1 MFAKYKSVIY
11 ESLMVILGCAIF
23 GAGLDAFV
31 LPHKLVSTGI
41 SGVGLILYY
50 VTGLSVGSW
59 NMILNIPI
67 FWAAWK
73 WLGTRVVIKTL
84 YGTLMLSWM
93 VDLFNFLQYDMII
106 KDPLLSSMMAGITT
120 GVGLGIVYRVG
131 GNTGGLDPI
140 ALIVRKYYGLQM
152 GSINSAINCA
162 ILVAAIGVVGLEAVA
177 VTLISVYVY
186 TIITNKVVIG
196 FNQRKVAFIITYR
209 TDDVCECIIKKVGRG
224 ATIINGVGAYTR
236 TPKQIVMVAVNL
248 LQVNKLKEVIQEAD
262 PNVFI
267 LITDA
272 QEVIGQGFTQ
282 PIIPTEVCEQLKDK
296 STTPVSY
303 THLKD
308 PPTSIGLPV
317 TIPGLH
323 SPFNVLYSS
332 AIQLMIWA
340 FVFTSGAGT
349 SVFTPMIGAIRRTK
363 LRVKRS
369 NSRGFNVLGSTLIPP
384 LPPP

>member
-1 MFAKYKSVIY
+1 MFAKYKDVVY
-11 ESLMVILGCAIF
+11 QCLMVVVGCAIF
-23 GAGLDAFV
+23 GAGIDAFV

-73 WLGTRVVIKTL
+73 WLGTRVVVKTL

-93 VDLFNFLQYDMII
+93 IDLFDFLQYDMII

-162 ILVAAIGVVGLEAVA
+162 ILLAAVGVVGLEAVA

-209 TDDVCECIIKKVGRG
+209 TDEVCECIINKVGRG
-224 ATIINGVGAYTR
+224 ATIIEGVGAYTR
-236 TPKQIVMVAVNL
+236 TPKNIVMVAVNL
-248 LQVNKLKEVIQEAD
+248 LQVNKLKEVIEEAD

-272 QEVIGQGFTQ
+272 QEVIGQGFTR
-282 PIIPTEVCEQLKDK
+282 PILPAEVTNQLK
-296 STTPVSY
+296 TQGTIAQEATVV
-303 THLKD
+303 
-308 PPTSIGLPV
+308 V
-317 TIPGLH
+317 TD
-323 SPFNVLYSS
+323 NE
-332 AIQLMIWA
+332 
-340 FVFTSGAGT
+340 
-349 SVFTPMIGAIRRTK
+349 
-363 LRVKRS
+363 
-369 NSRGFNVLGSTLIPP
+369 
-384 LPPP
+384 

>member
-1 MFAKYKSVIY
+1 MFAKYKDVVY
-11 ESLMVILGCAIF
+11 QCLMVVVGCAIF
-23 GAGLDAFV
+23 GAGIDAFV

-73 WLGTRVVIKTL
+73 WLGTRVVVKTL

-93 VDLFNFLQYDMII
+93 IDLFDFLQYDMII

-152 GSINSAINCA
+152 GSINSAINCV
-162 ILVAAIGVVGLEAVA
+162 ILLAAVGVVGLEAVA

-209 TDDVCECIIKKVGRG
+209 TDDVCECIINKVGRG
-224 ATIINGVGAYTR
+224 ATIINGIGAYTR
-236 TPKQIVMVAVNL
+236 TPKNIVMVAVNL
-248 LQVNKLKEVIQEAD
+248 LQVNKLKEVIEEAD

-272 QEVIGQGFTQ
+272 QEVIGQGFTR
-282 PIIPTEVCEQLKDK
+282 PILPTEVTNQLKAQGTMAQDA
-296 STTPVSY
+296 TTV
-303 THLKD
+303 
-308 PPTSIGLPV
+308 V
-317 TIPGLH
+317 TD
-323 SPFNVLYSS
+323 N
-332 AIQLMIWA
+332 
-340 FVFTSGAGT
+340 
-349 SVFTPMIGAIRRTK
+349 K
-363 LRVKRS
+363 
-369 NSRGFNVLGSTLIPP
+369 
-384 LPPP
+384 

>member
-73 WLGTRVVIKTL
+73 WLGTRVVVKTL

-93 VDLFNFLQYDMII
+93 IDLFDFLQYDMII

-162 ILVAAIGVVGLEAVA
+162 ILLAAVSVVGLEAVA

-209 TDDVCECIIKKVGRG
+209 TDDVCECIINKVGRG
-224 ATIINGVGAYTR
+224 ATIIEGIGAYTR
-236 TPKQIVMVAVNL
+236 TPKNIVMVAVNL
-248 LQVNKLKEVIQEAD
+248 LQVNKLKEVIEEAD

-272 QEVIGQGFTQ
+272 QEVIGQGFTR
-282 PIIPTEVCEQLKDK
+282 PILPTEVTNQLKAQGTMAQDA
-296 STTPVSY
+296 TAV
-303 THLKD
+303 
-308 PPTSIGLPV
+308 V
-317 TIPGLH
+317 TD
-323 SPFNVLYSS
+323 N
-332 AIQLMIWA
+332 
-340 FVFTSGAGT
+340 
-349 SVFTPMIGAIRRTK
+349 K
-363 LRVKRS
+363 
-369 NSRGFNVLGSTLIPP
+369 
-384 LPPP
+384 

>member
-1 MFAKYKSVIY
+1 MFAKYKDVVY
-11 ESLMVILGCAIF
+11 QYLMVVVGCAIF
-23 GAGLDAFV
+23 GAGIDAFV

-73 WLGTRVVIKTL
+73 WLGTRVVVKTL

-93 VDLFNFLQYDMII
+93 IDLFDFLQYDMII

-162 ILVAAIGVVGLEAVA
+162 ILLAAVGVVGLEAVA

-209 TDDVCECIIKKVGRG
+209 TDDVCECIINKVGRG
-224 ATIINGVGAYTR
+224 ATIIEGVGAYTR
-236 TPKQIVMVAVNL
+236 TPKNIVMVAVNL
-248 LQVNKLKEVIQEAD
+248 LQVNKLKEVIEEAD

-272 QEVIGQGFTQ
+272 QEVIGQGFTR
-282 PIIPTEVCEQLKDK
+282 PILPTEVTNQLKAQGTIAQDA
-296 STTPVSY
+296 TAV
-303 THLKD
+303 
-308 PPTSIGLPV
+308 V
-317 TIPGLH
+317 TD
-323 SPFNVLYSS
+323 N
-332 AIQLMIWA
+332 
-340 FVFTSGAGT
+340 
-349 SVFTPMIGAIRRTK
+349 K
-363 LRVKRS
+363 
-369 NSRGFNVLGSTLIPP
+369 
-384 LPPP
+384 

>member
-73 WLGTRVVIKTL
+73 WLGTRVVVKTL

-93 VDLFNFLQYDMII
+93 IDLFDFLQYDMII

-162 ILVAAIGVVGLEAVA
+162 ILLAAVGVVGLEAVA

-209 TDDVCECIIKKVGRG
+209 TDDVCECIINKVGRG
-224 ATIINGVGAYTR
+224 ATIIEGVGAYTR
-236 TPKQIVMVAVNL
+236 TPKNIVMVAVNL
-248 LQVNKLKEVIQEAD
+248 LQVNKLKEVIEEAD

-272 QEVIGQGFTQ
+272 QEVIGQGFTR
-282 PIIPTEVCEQLKDK
+282 PILPTEVTNQLKAQG
-296 STTPVSY
+296 TIA
-303 THLKD
+303 KD
-308 PPTSIGLPV
+308 ATAVV
-317 TIPGLH
+317 TD
-323 SPFNVLYSS
+323 N
-332 AIQLMIWA
+332 
-340 FVFTSGAGT
+340 
-349 SVFTPMIGAIRRTK
+349 K
-363 LRVKRS
+363 
-369 NSRGFNVLGSTLIPP
+369 
-384 LPPP
+384 

>member
-1 MFAKYKSVIY
+1 MFAKYKDVVY
-11 ESLMVILGCAIF
+11 QCLMVVVGCAIF
-23 GAGLDAFV
+23 GAGIDAFV

-73 WLGTRVVIKTL
+73 WLGTRVVVKTL

-93 VDLFNFLQYDMII
+93 IDLFDFLQYDMII

-162 ILVAAIGVVGLEAVA
+162 ILLAAVGVVGLEAVA

-209 TDDVCECIIKKVGRG
+209 TDDVCECIINKVGRG
-224 ATIINGVGAYTR
+224 ATIIEGVGAYTR
-236 TPKQIVMVAVNL
+236 TPKNIVMVAVNL
-248 LQVNKLKEVIQEAD
+248 LQVNKLKEVIEEAD

-272 QEVIGQGFTQ
+272 QEVIGQGFTR
-282 PIIPTEVCEQLKDK
+282 PILPTEVTNQLKAQ
-296 STTPVSY
+296 STIA
-303 THLKD
+303 KD
-308 PPTSIGLPV
+308 ATAVV
-317 TIPGLH
+317 TD
-323 SPFNVLYSS
+323 N
-332 AIQLMIWA
+332 
-340 FVFTSGAGT
+340 
-349 SVFTPMIGAIRRTK
+349 K
-363 LRVKRS
+363 
-369 NSRGFNVLGSTLIPP
+369 
-384 LPPP
+384 

>member
-1 MFAKYKSVIY
+1 MFAKYRSVIY

-73 WLGTRVVIKTL
+73 WLGTRVVVKTL

-93 VDLFNFLQYDMII
+93 IDLFDFLQYDMII

-162 ILVAAIGVVGLEAVA
+162 ILLAAVGVVGLEAVA

-209 TDDVCECIIKKVGRG
+209 TDDVCECIINKVGRG
-224 ATIINGVGAYTR
+224 ATIIEGVGAYTR
-236 TPKQIVMVAVNL
+236 TPKNIVMVAVNL
-248 LQVNKLKEVIQEAD
+248 LQVNKLKEVIEEAD

-272 QEVIGQGFTQ
+272 QEVIGQGFTR
-282 PIIPTEVCEQLKDK
+282 PILPTEVTNQLKAQG
-296 STTPVSY
+296 TIA
-303 THLKD
+303 KD
-308 PPTSIGLPV
+308 ATAVV
-317 TIPGLH
+317 TD
-323 SPFNVLYSS
+323 N
-332 AIQLMIWA
+332 
-340 FVFTSGAGT
+340 
-349 SVFTPMIGAIRRTK
+349 K
-363 LRVKRS
+363 
-369 NSRGFNVLGSTLIPP
+369 
-384 LPPP
+384 

>member
-1 MFAKYKSVIY
+1 MFAKYKDVVY
-11 ESLMVILGCAIF
+11 QCLMVVVGCAIF
-23 GAGLDAFV
+23 GAGIDAFV

-73 WLGTRVVIKTL
+73 WLGTRVVVKTL

-93 VDLFNFLQYDMII
+93 IDLFDFLQYDMII

-162 ILVAAIGVVGLEAVA
+162 ILLAAVGVVGLEAVA

-209 TDDVCECIIKKVGRG
+209 TDEVCECIINKVGRG
-224 ATIINGVGAYTR
+224 ATIIEGVGAYTR
-236 TPKQIVMVAVNL
+236 TPKNIVMVAVNL
-248 LQVNKLKEVIQEAD
+248 LQVNKLKEVIEEAD

-272 QEVIGQGFTQ
+272 QEVIGQGFTR
-282 PIIPTEVCEQLKDK
+282 PILPTEVTNQLKAQGTIAQDA
-296 STTPVSY
+296 TAV
-303 THLKD
+303 
-308 PPTSIGLPV
+308 V
-317 TIPGLH
+317 TD
-323 SPFNVLYSS
+323 N
-332 AIQLMIWA
+332 
-340 FVFTSGAGT
+340 
-349 SVFTPMIGAIRRTK
+349 K
-363 LRVKRS
+363 
-369 NSRGFNVLGSTLIPP
+369 
-384 LPPP
+384 

>member
-1 MFAKYKSVIY
+1 MFAKYKDVVY
-11 ESLMVILGCAIF
+11 QCLMVVVGCAIF
-23 GAGLDAFV
+23 GAGIDAFV

-73 WLGTRVVIKTL
+73 WLGTRVVVKTL

-93 VDLFNFLQYDMII
+93 IDLFDFLQYDMII

-162 ILVAAIGVVGLEAVA
+162 ILLAAVGVVGLEAVA

-209 TDDVCECIIKKVGRG
+209 TDDVCECIINKVGRG
-224 ATIINGVGAYTR
+224 ATIIEGVGAYTR
-236 TPKQIVMVAVNL
+236 TPKNIVMVAVNL
-248 LQVNKLKEVIQEAD
+248 LQVNKLKEVIEEAD

-272 QEVIGQGFTQ
+272 QEVIGQGFTR
-282 PIIPTEVCEQLKDK
+282 PILPTEVTNQLKAQG
-296 STTPVSY
+296 TIAQEATAV
-303 THLKD
+303 
-308 PPTSIGLPV
+308 V
-317 TIPGLH
+317 TD
-323 SPFNVLYSS
+323 N
-332 AIQLMIWA
+332 
-340 FVFTSGAGT
+340 
-349 SVFTPMIGAIRRTK
+349 K
-363 LRVKRS
+363 
-369 NSRGFNVLGSTLIPP
+369 
-384 LPPP
+384 

>member
-1 MFAKYKSVIY
+1 MFAKYKDVVY
-11 ESLMVILGCAIF
+11 QCLMVVVGCAIF
-23 GAGLDAFV
+23 GAGIDAFV

-73 WLGTRVVIKTL
+73 WLGTRVVVKTL

-93 VDLFNFLQYDMII
+93 IDLFDFLQYDIII

-162 ILVAAIGVVGLEAVA
+162 ILLAAVGVVGLEAVA

-209 TDDVCECIIKKVGRG
+209 TDDVCECIINKVGRG
-224 ATIINGVGAYTR
+224 ATIIEGVGAYTR
-236 TPKQIVMVAVNL
+236 TPKNIVMVAVNL
-248 LQVNKLKEVIQEAD
+248 LQVNKLKEVIEEAD

-272 QEVIGQGFTQ
+272 QEVIGQGFTR
-282 PIIPTEVCEQLKDK
+282 PILPTEVTNQLKVQGTIAQDA
-296 STTPVSY
+296 TAV
-303 THLKD
+303 
-308 PPTSIGLPV
+308 V
-317 TIPGLH
+317 TD
-323 SPFNVLYSS
+323 N
-332 AIQLMIWA
+332 
-340 FVFTSGAGT
+340 
-349 SVFTPMIGAIRRTK
+349 K
-363 LRVKRS
+363 
-369 NSRGFNVLGSTLIPP
+369 
-384 LPPP
+384 

>member
-73 WLGTRVVIKTL
+73 WLGTRVVVKTL

-93 VDLFNFLQYDMII
+93 IDLFDFLQYDMII

-162 ILVAAIGVVGLEAVA
+162 ILLAAVGVVGLEAVA

-209 TDDVCECIIKKVGRG
+209 TDDVCECIINKVGRG
-224 ATIINGVGAYTR
+224 ATIIEGVGAYTR
-236 TPKQIVMVAVNL
+236 TPKNIVMVAVNL
-248 LQVNKLKEVIQEAD
+248 LQVNKLKEVIEEAD

-272 QEVIGQGFTQ
+272 QEVIGQGFTR
-282 PIIPTEVCEQLKDK
+282 PILPTEVTNQLKAQGTIVQDA
-296 STTPVSY
+296 TAV
-303 THLKD
+303 
-308 PPTSIGLPV
+308 V
-317 TIPGLH
+317 TD
-323 SPFNVLYSS
+323 N
-332 AIQLMIWA
+332 
-340 FVFTSGAGT
+340 
-349 SVFTPMIGAIRRTK
+349 K
-363 LRVKRS
+363 
-369 NSRGFNVLGSTLIPP
+369 
-384 LPPP
+384 

>member
-1 MFAKYKSVIY
+1 
-11 ESLMVILGCAIF
+11 
-23 GAGLDAFV
+23 
-31 LPHKLVSTGI
+31 
-41 SGVGLILYY
+41 
-50 VTGLSVGSW
+50 
-59 NMILNIPI
+59 
-67 FWAAWK
+67 
-73 WLGTRVVIKTL
+73 
-84 YGTLMLSWM
+84 MLSWM

-162 ILVAAIGVVGLEAVA
+162 ILLAAIGVVGLEAVA

-209 TDDVCECIIKKVGRG
+209 TDDICECIIKKVGRG

-296 STTPVSY
+296 STTQEDNTETV
-303 THLKD
+303 H
-308 PPTSIGLPV
+308 
-317 TIPGLH
+317 
-323 SPFNVLYSS
+323 N
-332 AIQLMIWA
+332 Q
-340 FVFTSGAGT
+340 
-349 SVFTPMIGAIRRTK
+349 
-363 LRVKRS
+363 
-369 NSRGFNVLGSTLIPP
+369 
-384 LPPP
+384 

>member
-1 MFAKYKSVIY
+1 MFAKYKDVVY
-11 ESLMVILGCAIF
+11 QCLMVVVGCAIF
-23 GAGLDAFV
+23 GAGIDAFV

-73 WLGTRVVIKTL
+73 WLGTRVVVKTL

-93 VDLFNFLQYDMII
+93 IDFFDFLQYDMII

-162 ILVAAIGVVGLEAVA
+162 ILLAAVGVVGLEAVA

-209 TDDVCECIIKKVGRG
+209 TDDVCECIINKVGRG
-224 ATIINGVGAYTR
+224 ATIIEGVGAYTR
-236 TPKQIVMVAVNL
+236 TPKNIVMVAVNL
-248 LQVNKLKEVIQEAD
+248 LQVNKLKEVIEEAD

-272 QEVIGQGFTQ
+272 QEVIGQGFTR
-282 PIIPTEVCEQLKDK
+282 PILPTEVTNQLKAQGTIAQDA
-296 STTPVSY
+296 TAV
-303 THLKD
+303 
-308 PPTSIGLPV
+308 V
-317 TIPGLH
+317 TD
-323 SPFNVLYSS
+323 N
-332 AIQLMIWA
+332 
-340 FVFTSGAGT
+340 
-349 SVFTPMIGAIRRTK
+349 K
-363 LRVKRS
+363 
-369 NSRGFNVLGSTLIPP
+369 
-384 LPPP
+384 

>member
-1 MFAKYKSVIY
+1 MFAKYKDVVY
-11 ESLMVILGCAIF
+11 QCLMVVVGCAIF
-23 GAGLDAFV
+23 GAGIDSFV

-73 WLGTRVVIKTL
+73 WLGTRVVVKTL

-93 VDLFNFLQYDMII
+93 IDLFDFLQYDMII

-162 ILVAAIGVVGLEAVA
+162 ILLAAVGVVGLEAVA

-209 TDDVCECIIKKVGRG
+209 TDDVCECIINKVGRG
-224 ATIINGVGAYTR
+224 ATIIEGVGAYTR
-236 TPKQIVMVAVNL
+236 TPKNIVMVAVNL
-248 LQVNKLKEVIQEAD
+248 LQVNKLKEVIEEAD

-272 QEVIGQGFTQ
+272 QEVIGQGFTR
-282 PIIPTEVCEQLKDK
+282 PILPTEVTNQLKAQGTIAQDA
-296 STTPVSY
+296 TAV
-303 THLKD
+303 
-308 PPTSIGLPV
+308 V
-317 TIPGLH
+317 TD
-323 SPFNVLYSS
+323 N
-332 AIQLMIWA
+332 
-340 FVFTSGAGT
+340 
-349 SVFTPMIGAIRRTK
+349 K
-363 LRVKRS
+363 
-369 NSRGFNVLGSTLIPP
+369 
-384 LPPP
+384 

>member
-1 MFAKYKSVIY
+1 MFAKYKDVVY
-11 ESLMVILGCAIF
+11 QCLMVVVGCAIF
-23 GAGLDAFV
+23 GAGIDAFV

-73 WLGTRVVIKTL
+73 WLGTRVVVKTL

-93 VDLFNFLQYDMII
+93 IDLFNFLQYDMII
-106 KDPLLSSMMAGITT
+106 KEPLLSSMMAGITT

-140 ALIVRKYYGLQM
+140 ALIVRKYYGIQM

-162 ILVAAIGVVGLEAVA
+162 ILLAAVGVVGLEAVA

-186 TIITNKVVIG
+186 NIITNKVVIG

-209 TDDVCECIIKKVGRG
+209 TDDVCECIINKVGRG
-224 ATIINGVGAYTR
+224 ATIIEGVGAYTR
-236 TPKQIVMVAVNL
+236 TPKNIVMVAVNL
-248 LQVNKLKEVIQEAD
+248 LQVNKLKEVIEEAD

-272 QEVIGQGFTQ
+272 QEVIGQGFTR
-282 PIIPTEVCEQLKDK
+282 PILPTEVTNQLKAQGTIAQDA
-296 STTPVSY
+296 TAV
-303 THLKD
+303 
-308 PPTSIGLPV
+308 V
-317 TIPGLH
+317 TD
-323 SPFNVLYSS
+323 N
-332 AIQLMIWA
+332 
-340 FVFTSGAGT
+340 
-349 SVFTPMIGAIRRTK
+349 K
-363 LRVKRS
+363 
-369 NSRGFNVLGSTLIPP
+369 
-384 LPPP
+384 

>member
-1 MFAKYKSVIY
+1 MFAKYKDVVY
-11 ESLMVILGCAIF
+11 QCLMVVVGCAIF
-23 GAGLDAFV
+23 GAGIDAFV

-50 VTGLSVGSW
+50 VTDLSVGSW

-73 WLGTRVVIKTL
+73 WLGTRVVVKTL

-93 VDLFNFLQYDMII
+93 IDLFDFLQYDMII

-162 ILVAAIGVVGLEAVA
+162 ILLAAVGVVGLEAVA

-209 TDDVCECIIKKVGRG
+209 TDEVCECIINKVGRG
-224 ATIINGVGAYTR
+224 ATIIEGVGAYTR
-236 TPKQIVMVAVNL
+236 TPKNIVMVAVNL
-248 LQVNKLKEVIQEAD
+248 LQVNKLKEVIEEAD

-272 QEVIGQGFTQ
+272 QEVIGQGFTR
-282 PIIPTEVCEQLKDK
+282 PILPTEVTNQLKAQGTMAQDA
-296 STTPVSY
+296 TAV
-303 THLKD
+303 
-308 PPTSIGLPV
+308 V
-317 TIPGLH
+317 TD
-323 SPFNVLYSS
+323 N
-332 AIQLMIWA
+332 
-340 FVFTSGAGT
+340 
-349 SVFTPMIGAIRRTK
+349 K
-363 LRVKRS
+363 
-369 NSRGFNVLGSTLIPP
+369 
-384 LPPP
+384 

>member
-1 MFAKYKSVIY
+1 MFAKYRSVIY

-50 VTGLSVGSW
+50 LTGLSVGSW

-73 WLGTRVVIKTL
+73 WLGTRVVVKTL

-93 VDLFNFLQYDMII
+93 IDLFDFLQYNMII

-162 ILVAAIGVVGLEAVA
+162 ILLAAVGVVGLEAVA

-209 TDDVCECIIKKVGRG
+209 TDDVCECIINKVGRG
-224 ATIINGVGAYTR
+224 ATIIEGIGAYTR
-236 TPKQIVMVAVNL
+236 TPKNIVMVAVNL
-248 LQVNKLKEVIQEAD
+248 LQVNKLKEVIEEAD

-272 QEVIGQGFTQ
+272 QEVIGQGFTR
-282 PIIPTEVCEQLKDK
+282 PILPTEVTNQLKAEGTMAQDA
-296 STTPVSY
+296 TAV
-303 THLKD
+303 
-308 PPTSIGLPV
+308 V
-317 TIPGLH
+317 TD
-323 SPFNVLYSS
+323 N
-332 AIQLMIWA
+332 
-340 FVFTSGAGT
+340 
-349 SVFTPMIGAIRRTK
+349 K
-363 LRVKRS
+363 
-369 NSRGFNVLGSTLIPP
+369 
-384 LPPP
+384 

>member
-1 MFAKYKSVIY
+1 
-11 ESLMVILGCAIF
+11 
-23 GAGLDAFV
+23 
-31 LPHKLVSTGI
+31 
-41 SGVGLILYY
+41 
-50 VTGLSVGSW
+50 
-59 NMILNIPI
+59 
-67 FWAAWK
+67 
-73 WLGTRVVIKTL
+73 
-84 YGTLMLSWM
+84 
-93 VDLFNFLQYDMII
+93 MII

-120 GVGLGIVYRVG
+120 GLGLGIVYRVG

-162 ILVAAIGVVGLEAVA
+162 ILLVAVGVVGLEAVA

-209 TDDVCECIIKKVGRG
+209 TDEVCECIINKVGRG
-224 ATIINGVGAYTR
+224 ATIINGIGAYTR

-282 PIIPTEVCEQLKDK
+282 PIVPAEISNQLKSQDI
-296 STTPVSY
+296 TTEANN
-303 THLKD
+303 
-308 PPTSIGLPV
+308 
-317 TIPGLH
+317 
-323 SPFNVLYSS
+323 NVV
-332 AIQLMIWA
+332 IDE
-340 FVFTSGAGT
+340 
-349 SVFTPMIGAIRRTK
+349 
-363 LRVKRS
+363 
-369 NSRGFNVLGSTLIPP
+369 NSCNR
-384 LPPP
+384 

>member
-1 MFAKYKSVIY
+1 MFAKYKDVVY
-11 ESLMVILGCAIF
+11 QCLMVVVGCAIF
-23 GAGLDAFV
+23 GAGIDAFV

-50 VTGLSVGSW
+50 LTGLSVGSW

-73 WLGTRVVIKTL
+73 WLGTRVVVKTL

-93 VDLFNFLQYDMII
+93 IDLFDFLQYDMII

-162 ILVAAIGVVGLEAVA
+162 ILLAAVGVVGLEAVA

-209 TDDVCECIIKKVGRG
+209 TDDVCECIINKVGRG
-224 ATIINGVGAYTR
+224 ATIIEGVGAYTR
-236 TPKQIVMVAVNL
+236 TPKNIVMVAVNL
-248 LQVNKLKEVIQEAD
+248 LQVNKLKEVIEEAD

-272 QEVIGQGFTQ
+272 QEVIGQGFTR
-282 PIIPTEVCEQLKDK
+282 PILPTEVTNQLKAQ
-296 STTPVSY
+296 STIAQDATAV
-303 THLKD
+303 
-308 PPTSIGLPV
+308 V
-317 TIPGLH
+317 TD
-323 SPFNVLYSS
+323 N
-332 AIQLMIWA
+332 
-340 FVFTSGAGT
+340 
-349 SVFTPMIGAIRRTK
+349 K
-363 LRVKRS
+363 
-369 NSRGFNVLGSTLIPP
+369 
-384 LPPP
+384 

>member
-1 MFAKYKSVIY
+1 MFAKYKDVVY
-11 ESLMVILGCAIF
+11 QCLMVVVGCAIF
-23 GAGLDAFV
+23 GAGIDAFV

-59 NMILNIPI
+59 NMVLNIPI

-73 WLGTRVVIKTL
+73 WLGTRVVVKTL

-93 VDLFNFLQYDMII
+93 IDLFDFLQYDMII

-162 ILVAAIGVVGLEAVA
+162 ILLAAVGVVGLEAVA

-209 TDDVCECIIKKVGRG
+209 TDDVCECIINKVGRG
-224 ATIINGVGAYTR
+224 ATIIEGVGAYTR
-236 TPKQIVMVAVNL
+236 TPKNIVMVAVNL
-248 LQVNKLKEVIQEAD
+248 LQVNKLKEVIEEAD

-272 QEVIGQGFTQ
+272 QEVIGQGFTR
-282 PIIPTEVCEQLKDK
+282 PILPTEVTNQLKAQGTIAQD
-296 STTPVSY
+296 TTAV
-303 THLKD
+303 
-308 PPTSIGLPV
+308 V
-317 TIPGLH
+317 TD
-323 SPFNVLYSS
+323 N
-332 AIQLMIWA
+332 
-340 FVFTSGAGT
+340 
-349 SVFTPMIGAIRRTK
+349 K
-363 LRVKRS
+363 
-369 NSRGFNVLGSTLIPP
+369 
-384 LPPP
+384 

>member
-1 MFAKYKSVIY
+1 MFAKYKDVVY
-11 ESLMVILGCAIF
+11 QCLMVVVGCAIF
-23 GAGLDAFV
+23 GAGIDAFV

-73 WLGTRVVIKTL
+73 WLGARVVVKTL

-93 VDLFNFLQYDMII
+93 IDLFDFLQYDMII

-162 ILVAAIGVVGLEAVA
+162 ILLAAVGVVGLEAVA

-209 TDDVCECIIKKVGRG
+209 TDDVCECIINKVGRG
-224 ATIINGVGAYTR
+224 ATIIEGVGAYTR
-236 TPKQIVMVAVNL
+236 TPKNIVMVAVNL
-248 LQVNKLKEVIQEAD
+248 LQVNKLKEVIEEAD

-272 QEVIGQGFTQ
+272 QEVIGQGFTR
-282 PIIPTEVCEQLKDK
+282 PILPTEVTNQLKAQGTIAQDA
-296 STTPVSY
+296 TAV
-303 THLKD
+303 
-308 PPTSIGLPV
+308 V
-317 TIPGLH
+317 TD
-323 SPFNVLYSS
+323 N
-332 AIQLMIWA
+332 
-340 FVFTSGAGT
+340 
-349 SVFTPMIGAIRRTK
+349 K
-363 LRVKRS
+363 
-369 NSRGFNVLGSTLIPP
+369 
-384 LPPP
+384 

>member
-1 MFAKYKSVIY
+1 MFAKYKDVVY
-11 ESLMVILGCAIF
+11 QCLMVVVGCAIF
-23 GAGLDAFV
+23 GAGIDAFV

-73 WLGTRVVIKTL
+73 WLGTRVVVKTL

-93 VDLFNFLQYDMII
+93 IDLFNFLQYDMII

-162 ILVAAIGVVGLEAVA
+162 ILLAAVGVVGLEAVA

-209 TDDVCECIIKKVGRG
+209 TDDVCECIINKVGRG
-224 ATIINGVGAYTR
+224 ATIIEGVGAYTR
-236 TPKQIVMVAVNL
+236 TPKNIVMVAVNL
-248 LQVNKLKEVIQEAD
+248 LQVNKLKEVIEEAD

-272 QEVIGQGFTQ
+272 QEVIGQGFTR
-282 PIIPTEVCEQLKDK
+282 PILPTEVTNQLKAQGTIAQDA
-296 STTPVSY
+296 TAV
-303 THLKD
+303 
-308 PPTSIGLPV
+308 V
-317 TIPGLH
+317 TD
-323 SPFNVLYSS
+323 N
-332 AIQLMIWA
+332 
-340 FVFTSGAGT
+340 
-349 SVFTPMIGAIRRTK
+349 K
-363 LRVKRS
+363 
-369 NSRGFNVLGSTLIPP
+369 
-384 LPPP
+384 

>member
-1 MFAKYKSVIY
+1 MFAKYKDVVY
-11 ESLMVILGCAIF
+11 QCLMVVVGCAIF
-23 GAGLDAFV
+23 GAGIDAFV

-73 WLGTRVVIKTL
+73 WLGTRVVVKTL

-93 VDLFNFLQYDMII
+93 IDLFDFLQYDMII

-162 ILVAAIGVVGLEAVA
+162 ILLAAVGVVGLEAVA

-209 TDDVCECIIKKVGRG
+209 TDDVCECIINKVGRG
-224 ATIINGVGAYTR
+224 ATIIEGVGAYTR
-236 TPKQIVMVAVNL
+236 TPKNIVMVAVNL
-248 LQVNKLKEVIQEAD
+248 LQVNKLKEVIEEAD

-272 QEVIGQGFTQ
+272 QEVIGQGFTR
-282 PIIPTEVCEQLKDK
+282 PILPTDVTNQLKAQGTIAQDA
-296 STTPVSY
+296 TAV
-303 THLKD
+303 
-308 PPTSIGLPV
+308 V
-317 TIPGLH
+317 TD
-323 SPFNVLYSS
+323 N
-332 AIQLMIWA
+332 
-340 FVFTSGAGT
+340 
-349 SVFTPMIGAIRRTK
+349 K
-363 LRVKRS
+363 
-369 NSRGFNVLGSTLIPP
+369 
-384 LPPP
+384 

>member
-1 MFAKYKSVIY
+1 MFAKYKDVVY
-11 ESLMVILGCAIF
+11 QCLMVVVGCAIF
-23 GAGLDAFV
+23 GAGIDAFV

-73 WLGTRVVIKTL
+73 WLGTRVVVKTL

-93 VDLFNFLQYDMII
+93 IDLFDFLQYDMII

-162 ILVAAIGVVGLEAVA
+162 ILLAAVGVVGLEAVA

-209 TDDVCECIIKKVGRG
+209 TDDVCECIINKVGRG
-224 ATIINGVGAYTR
+224 ATIIEGVGAYTR
-236 TPKQIVMVAVNL
+236 TPKNIVMVAVNL
-248 LQVNKLKEVIQEAD
+248 LQVNKLKEVIEEAD

-272 QEVIGQGFTQ
+272 QEVIGQGFTR
-282 PIIPTEVCEQLKDK
+282 PILPTEVTNQLKAQ
-296 STTPVSY
+296 STIAQDATAV
-303 THLKD
+303 
-308 PPTSIGLPV
+308 V
-317 TIPGLH
+317 TD
-323 SPFNVLYSS
+323 N
-332 AIQLMIWA
+332 
-340 FVFTSGAGT
+340 
-349 SVFTPMIGAIRRTK
+349 K
-363 LRVKRS
+363 
-369 NSRGFNVLGSTLIPP
+369 
-384 LPPP
+384 

>member
-1 MFAKYKSVIY
+1 MFAKYKDVVY
-11 ESLMVILGCAIF
+11 QCLMVVVGCAIF
-23 GAGLDAFV
+23 GAGIDAFV

-73 WLGTRVVIKTL
+73 WLGTRVVVKTL

-93 VDLFNFLQYDMII
+93 IDLFDFLQYDMII

-162 ILVAAIGVVGLEAVA
+162 ILLAAVGVVGLEAVA

-209 TDDVCECIIKKVGRG
+209 TDEVCECIINKVGRG
-224 ATIINGVGAYTR
+224 ATIIEGVGAYTR
-236 TPKQIVMVAVNL
+236 TPKNIVMVAVNL
-248 LQVNKLKEVIQEAD
+248 LQVNKLKEVIEEAD

-272 QEVIGQGFTQ
+272 QEVIGQGFTR
-282 PIIPTEVCEQLKDK
+282 PILPTEVTNQLKAQGTMAQDA
-296 STTPVSY
+296 TAV
-303 THLKD
+303 
-308 PPTSIGLPV
+308 V
-317 TIPGLH
+317 TD
-323 SPFNVLYSS
+323 N
-332 AIQLMIWA
+332 
-340 FVFTSGAGT
+340 
-349 SVFTPMIGAIRRTK
+349 K
-363 LRVKRS
+363 
-369 NSRGFNVLGSTLIPP
+369 
-384 LPPP
+384 